1 MQSDRLWAV
10 DHKCRC
16 ILEKINQLCR
26 KKAVISI
33 SSAKV
38 HCTQSAAFHLN
49 RLSNIDKYVEW
60 IAQIAVFSG
69 PPLLHME
76 LMIIM
81 CD

>member
-1 MQSDRLWAV
+1 M
-10 DHKCRC
+10 C
-16 ILEKINQLCR
+16 ITNADISLRKSISCAEK
-26 KKAVISI
+26 AAIST

-60 IAQIAVFSG
+60 IAQIVVFSG
-69 PPLLHME
+69 PQLLHME